1 MLAEHDPEEVRARVT
16 AALATMADAIERP
29 DGTREKFIGDAVFA
43 VFGWPRAHD
52 DDAVR
57 ASLAALAIRAGL
69 HDMHDGG
76 EPMDVRIGLATGEVV
91 SAARRDRRMAT
102 SG

>member
-1 MLAEHDPEEVRARVT
+1 
-16 AALATMADAIERP
+16 MADAIERF

-57 ASLAALAIRAGL
+57 AALAALAIRAAL
-69 HDMHDGG
+69 AAWCPTA
-76 EPMDVRIGLATGEVV
+76 EPLEVRIGIATGEVV
-91 SAARRDRRMAT
+91 TTARDGTGDAT
-102 SG
+102 TSR